1 MYQIN
6 VKVQPELGEAYYRFC
21 RRQEVGHYALL
32 NRMVEGFGRCQLL
45 VEAMRKGN
53 IEQEEAL
60 KGLGQILTSLQL
72 VSRLNGQF
80 KADVARFLEPRGLT
94 LDKLGL

>member
-6 VKVQPELGEAYYRFC
+6 VKVQPELGEAYKRFC
-21 RRQEVGHYALL
+21 QRQGIGHYALL

-45 VEAMRKGN
+45 DEAMKKGD
-53 IEQEEAL
+53 IEQEEEL
-60 KGLGQILTSLQL
+60 KSLGEILTSLQL
-72 VSRLNGQF
+72 ISRLNGQF
-80 KADVARFLEPRGLT
+80 KTDVSRFLEPRGLT

>member
-6 VKVQPELGEAYYRFC
+6 VKVQPELGEAYQRFC
-21 RRQEVGHYALL
+21 KKQDIGHYALL

-45 VEAMRKGN
+45 AEAIERGKL
-53 IEQEEAL
+53 EQEEAL
-60 KGLGQILTSLQL
+60 KGLGEILTSLQL
-72 VSRLNGQF
+72 ISRLNGQF
-80 KADVARFLEPRGLT
+80 KADVSRFLKPRGLT